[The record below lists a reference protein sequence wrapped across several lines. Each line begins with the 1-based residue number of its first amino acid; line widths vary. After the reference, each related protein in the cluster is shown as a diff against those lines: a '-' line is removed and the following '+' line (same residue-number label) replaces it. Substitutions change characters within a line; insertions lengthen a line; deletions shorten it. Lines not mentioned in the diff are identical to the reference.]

1 MKPFNQFVQV
11 LGSIIFL
18 FIRYKHYKMFGTNAT
33 NEKGLPADPCRGDS
47 GKESS
52 QTQMSSVKYFFPG
65 GPLVWKS
72 PADRFVLI
80 GTVQGMGFNCK
91 YLTKKIEF

>member
-1 MKPFNQFVQV
+1 
-11 LGSIIFL
+11 
-18 FIRYKHYKMFGTNAT
+18 MFGTNAT

-47 GKESS
+47 GKGITANKNVFS
-52 QTQMSSVKYFFPG
+52 QIRFPG

-72 PADRFVLI
+72 PSDRFVLI

-91 YLTKKIEF
+91 YLTQKIEF

>member
-11 LGSIIFL
+11 LRSIIFL

-52 QTQMSSVKYFFPG
+52 QTQWTTTGRKSWERRCGEASG
-65 GPLVWKS
+65 GVRGGEGERGGNYKGKWG
-72 PADRFVLI
+72 R
-80 GTVQGMGFNCK
+80 GGNN
-91 YLTKKIEF
+91 E